1 MLKRAALF
9 VAACAAGAAAIARP
23 AAATDYLKVLDD
35 ERVVAPWQVT
45 VGDVESAGV
54 YSADGESI
62 GSVEDILM
70 TADGQIV
77 ALSAEVGGFL
87 GIGEREI
94 VLDIDQLAWDGER
107 VVARMTYEQLGSL
120 PAWD

>member
-9 VAACAAGAAAIARP
+9 VAVCAAGAAAIAQP